1 MCCRIFFGGNM
12 KHKKKKKPRKK
23 DSKKVKSPCA
33 KGSATWLEQLV
44 SVEKK
49 VEEQEVFHR

>member
-1 MCCRIFFGGNM
+1 M